1 MPNHQS
7 PITKGVFVSSWL
19 VRVMGFIDEI
29 VEVAFDR
36 GHFEKVAIAPSAFRW
51 RGRSYRVVEVEK
63 EWQHPGEGGSGSW
76 GVGRTYFR
84 VCTESG
90 ERFELYYDRK
100 PSGGQKKGK
109 WVLWRSL

>member
-1 MPNHQS
+1 
-7 PITKGVFVSSWL
+7 
-19 VRVMGFIDEI
+19 MGFIDEI

-51 RGRSYRVVEVEK
+51 QERTYRVVKVEK
-63 EWQHPGEGGSGSW
+63 EWQHVGGKGSGSW

-84 VCTESG
+84 VLTESG

-100 PSGGQKKGK
+100 PSGGRTHTVREKKKKGK
-109 WVLWRSL
+109 WVLWRLL